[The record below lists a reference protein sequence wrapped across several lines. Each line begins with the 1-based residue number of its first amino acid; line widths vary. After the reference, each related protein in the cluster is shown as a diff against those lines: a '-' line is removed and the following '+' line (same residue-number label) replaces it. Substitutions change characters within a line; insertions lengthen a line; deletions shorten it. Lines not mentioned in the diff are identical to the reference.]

1 MEGEGFLLLCSHLG
15 NPQRRPLTTSQM
27 RLLCKRVLDH
37 GVFAREGELT
47 LKELA
52 ALGYG
57 GAFAQHILDLLE
69 EDALL
74 KRYLQKA
81 ANRKC
86 VPITRQNPVYPV
98 SVRKKLAL
106 DSPGCLWSK
115 GDLAILKTPMIALV
129 GCRALDDKNRA
140 FAEEAGKQAA
150 LQGFTLV
157 SGNATGADQ
166 TAQRSCL
173 AHGGKVIC
181 VIADA
186 LHSHLEEPNILYL
199 SEEDYDM
206 AFSPY
211 RALHRNRVIHALGA
225 GVLVAQSRNGQGG
238 TWSGTTQN
246 LQSGWSP
253 VCVYQDKSLGAQALC
268 GMGARP
274 IGMEQLADLA
284 GLFDQEPSLI

>member
-98 SVRKKLAL
+98 SVRKNWHWIA
-106 DSPGCLWSK
+106 PAACGAK
-115 GDLAILKTPMIALV
+115 GIWQ
-129 GCRALDDKNRA
+129 
-140 FAEEAGKQAA
+140 F
-150 LQGFTLV
+150 
-157 SGNATGADQ
+157 
-166 TAQRSCL
+166 
-173 AHGGKVIC
+173 
-181 VIADA
+181 
-186 LHSHLEEPNILYL
+186 
-199 SEEDYDM
+199 
-206 AFSPY
+206 
-211 RALHRNRVIHALGA
+211 
-225 GVLVAQSRNGQGG
+225 
-238 TWSGTTQN
+238 
-246 LQSGWSP
+246 
-253 VCVYQDKSLGAQALC
+253 
-268 GMGARP
+268 
-274 IGMEQLADLA
+274 
-284 GLFDQEPSLI
+284 